1 MKSNLQSAREA
12 LIRLSAIPK
21 DSDPVEAAAAEAL
34 ALEGLTA
41 LDSVELELG
50 LLRLSHSNAIKA
62 LMHRMGDPG

>member
-1 MKSNLQSAREA
+1 M
-12 LIRLSAIPK
+12 RLSAIYQ
-21 DSDPVEAAAAEAL
+21 DSDSVEAASAEAI